1 MPAEIH
7 RVVELEP
14 TLAAPAEA
22 RRFIR
27 SALGDEVDR
36 ETIELAELLTSELVT
51 NAIRHGSGHVSVELR
66 SQAGTVAVSVSD
78 DDAAMPVAPPE
89 EPLAVGGRGV
99 RMVQRLA
106 QDWGVSPRENG
117 PGKVVW
123 FRLPA

>member
-36 ETIELAELLTSELVT
+36 ETIELAELLTSELVDQRDP
-51 NAIRHGSGHVSVELR
+51 ARLRPRQRGAAEPSRHRCG
-66 SQAGTVAVSVSD
+66 
-78 DDAAMPVAPPE
+78 
-89 EPLAVGGRGV
+89 
-99 RMVQRLA
+99 QR
-106 QDWGVSPRENG
+106 E
-117 PGKVVW
+117 
-123 FRLPA
+123 